1 MAWCKTNTRQW
12 FVQLKFFLFKS
23 AWSFACA
30 FQFSSKTF
38 PCIFFGRFA
47 LCFWVKR
54 GQNIEACTMNATS
67 WNRRKPFFK
76 FSAHL
81 LVRVDVV
88 QLIKARVRGGWFF
101 LMLKSWIFPLVLF
114 FPLFALLLSGE
125 CFTTILKST
134 CKHSGTFEEKKFH
147 PKKSLTLVLHQA
159 IQIMP

>member
-1 MAWCKTNTRQW
+1 MAWCKTNARQW
-12 FVQLKFFLFKS
+12 FLWVNFFYSNVPEGLHVLFNFVVKHS
-23 AWSFACA
+23 PVF
-30 FQFSSKTF
+30 
-38 PCIFFGRFA
+38 FFGCFA

-88 QLIKARVRGGWFF
+88 QVIKARVHSGWFF
-101 LMLKSWIFPLVLF
+101 FNVEILNFSLVLF

-125 CFTTILKST
+125 CFATKLKGK
-134 CKHSGTFEEKKFH
+134 CKPSGTFEDFTQFTQ
-147 PKKSLTLVLHQA
+147 KSHLH
-159 IQIMP
+159 